1 MNISDFLKLLAQWDQ
16 AGASC
21 DFDGAGVGISD
32 FLEMLANWGPCPE
45 CVTGPD
51 CGDGDPCTADECVD
65 GECVNTPIA
74 PCCGNGV
81 VEPGEQCDPPNDQAC
96 PGLCGFDCLCDLP
109 DCGHPAA
116 GDCCIANGTPA
127 CDDFVCCDFICE
139 VVDPWCCDVE
149 WDQLC
154 ADNAWLFCICP

>member
-1 MNISDFLKLLAQWDQ
+1 SILAQW
-16 AGASC
+16 GLLGTSC
-21 DFDGAGVGISD
+21 DLGVGDPGVSINEFLD
-32 FLEMLANWGPCPE
+32 FLAHFGPCPE
-45 CVTGPD
+45 CAAGPD
-51 CGDGDPCTADECVD
+51 CDDGNPCTDDDCVE

-96 PGLCGFDCLCDLP
+96 PGLCGFDCLCDVP
-109 DCGHPAA
+109 ACGHPAA

-139 VVDPWCCDVE
+139 VVDPFCCLTAWDDV
-149 WDQLC
+149 C
-154 ADNAWLFCICP
+154 AGHAQQFCVCP